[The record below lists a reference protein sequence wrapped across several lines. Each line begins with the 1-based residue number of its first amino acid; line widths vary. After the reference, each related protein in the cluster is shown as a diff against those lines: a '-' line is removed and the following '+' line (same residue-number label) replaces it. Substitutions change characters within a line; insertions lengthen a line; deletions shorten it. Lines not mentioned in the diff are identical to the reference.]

1 MSLSNILE
9 SNNPV
14 TPQPWTLLHA
24 QRYKGLSLDVGKL
37 ENVVTVNG
45 DPISEYKL
53 QIDNSAGPGS
63 ELLTEIAPRNYQI
76 KTLQAGS
83 GITLTD
89 NPTNVEIAS
98 SVNSYSLAAARFGID
113 PSSNPGPVIGGLLFD
128 PTLTT
133 GGNFALPMISTSA
146 GLGIG
151 DNYLDDTDNYFTLIS
166 PTELQINVSGKYSL
180 STNWFVLS
188 NDTLTT
194 CVIQV
199 LRNSDLMFT
208 APPATS
214 SATNLVPAGT
224 APISALYSNMYSF
237 QAAIDANLTAGDII
251 GVKLYCEGGSGGDTA
266 EISLTSALCIHLIGG
281 TSSGAGSGVNAVN
294 SLGTGE
300 SLLNPSGAVPIIG
313 VKSLVA
319 GTGVTL
325 TPTPNDLTVTS
336 VAANGYVAYQ
346 SAVPDPAPNGVAP
359 TNVWLPVQTLT
370 VSGTILPS
378 SKLVIAY
385 DGWWIN
391 PDPAATV
398 TGQFIIYVTSPS
410 AVVTTS
416 QLTISVLR
424 QSLPTVTDF
433 MATQSQ
439 NYVMPITQLGNY
451 TIEVR
456 GSTALSATA
465 SGLWNF
471 YAYVTN

>member
-1 MSLSNILE
+1 MSISNIIGDT
-9 SNNPV
+9 S
-14 TPQPWTLLHA
+14 
-24 QRYKGLSLDVGKL
+24 SDVDAKKVSWA
-37 ENVVTVNG
+37 NIVC
-45 DPISEYKL
+45 
-53 QIDNSAGPGS
+53 NS
-63 ELLTEIAPRNYQI
+63 I
-76 KTLQAGS
+76 
-83 GITLTD
+83 
-89 NPTNVEIAS
+89 
-98 SVNSYSLAAARFGID
+98 YSLEGY
-113 PSSNPGPVIGGLLFD
+113 NGG
-128 PTLTT
+128 
-133 GGNFALPMISTSA
+133 
-146 GLGIG
+146 
-151 DNYLDDTDNYFTLIS
+151 
-166 PTELQINVSGKYSL
+166 EINVDTINAISIDTIDLKATDIIVTNINGK
-180 STNWFVLS
+180 
-188 NDTLTT
+188 
-194 CVIQV
+194 
-199 LRNSDLMFT
+199 
-208 APPATS
+208 PPATVKNS
-214 SATNLVPAGT
+214 SSSGSSLVSEPSPSDYEIRRLRSGT
-224 APISALYSNMYSF
+224 
-237 QAAIDANLTAGDII
+237 G
-251 GVKLYCEGGSGGDTA
+251 
-266 EISLTSALCIHLIGG
+266 ISLVEDPDYVEIVSTVN
-281 TSSGAGSGVNAVN
+281 SGVNAVN

-391 PDPAATV
+391 PNPAATV